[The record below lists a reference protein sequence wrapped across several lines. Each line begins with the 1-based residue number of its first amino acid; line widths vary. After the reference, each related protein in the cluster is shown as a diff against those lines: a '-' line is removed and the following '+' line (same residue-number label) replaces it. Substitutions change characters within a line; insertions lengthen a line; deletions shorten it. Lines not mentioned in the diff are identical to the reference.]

1 MMRGRLYIDGNDAY
15 LQYGVYVVD
24 GGWNS
29 LIEMP
34 PLKSVPTND
43 WQEKDGIEADLSN
56 PVLNSREVSIS
67 FAFTGAYNR
76 YFSLIELLSDG
87 AYHEFNCAYIGRNF
101 TLRLVSQSSLDYVT
115 QLSKTVLKFADD
127 FPLNGY
133 EYAAPVSTVL
143 EADDYDIDGV
153 HFTDYGVRIL
163 QGTLTEVIKS
173 SEVKKNL
180 LRNIPTQT
188 GATYDDARVTYKSK
202 DVKINCLMRAETLTE
217 LWRNYDALLFD
228 LIRPDEHL
236 LWVNDIEQEFPCYYK
251 SCSVSEFYPCDKIW
265 LKFTLTL
272 TVTDGLRITEDDVV
286 LASEDNI
293 VIFTENNVYAIEMS
307 LNRY

>member
-15 LQYGVYVVD
+15 TEYGVYVVD

-34 PLKSVPTND
+34 PLKPVPTND
-43 WQEKDGIEADLSN
+43 WQEEDGIEADLSN

-67 FAFTGAYNR
+67 FAFTGAYER

-163 QGTLTEVIKS
+163 QGTLTEVLKS

-180 LRNIPTQT
+180 LRNIGTQS
-188 GATYDDARVTYKSK
+188 GASYDDARVTYKSK
-202 DVKINCLMRAETLTE
+202 EVKINCLMRAETLTE

-272 TVTDGLRITEDDVV
+272 TVTDGLRITESDM
-286 LASEDNI
+286 LLSTEDGI
-293 VIFTENNVYAIEMS
+293 IIITDMTELPIDM
-307 LNRY
+307 LPDI